1 MTEEMMSLDE
11 VAKECKEAAEYLASQ
26 PGEGYDLDTLMRD
39 KNLEFEE
46 SLSKAEKRLVR
57 ANEIENLECLAAHL
71 ERLPRHSRSSLTL
84 SRRTTV
90 AVTTCRRAMAHMTIG
105 AAVAT

>member
-71 ERLPRHSRSSLTL
+71 ERLPRHCFR
-84 SRRTTV
+84 
-90 AVTTCRRAMAHMTIG
+90 G
-105 AAVAT
+105 N

>member
-1 MTEEMMSLDE
+1 MSLDE

-46 SLSKAEKRLVR
+46 SLSKAEKRLIR
-57 ANEIENLECLAAHL
+57 ANEIENLECLAV
-71 ERLPRHSRSSLTL
+71 RTSS
-84 SRRTTV
+84 
-90 AVTTCRRAMAHMTIG
+90 ACRGIVSMAIR
-105 AAVAT
+105 

>member
-39 KNLEFEE
+39 KSLEFEE
-46 SLSKAEKRLVR
+46 SLSKAEKRLIR

-71 ERLPRHSRSSLTL
+71 ERLPRHCFHGNQMTGFGNYISAIIYD
-84 SRRTTV
+84 
-90 AVTTCRRAMAHMTIG
+90 AVE
-105 AAVAT
+105 VLKDNS